1 MASSDF
7 KAALPK
13 PVKWSTG
20 ENRYDNGGKQP
31 RSLTLFVPRESA
43 YAFAQYILNSADD
56 ADRQKT
62 GKIWDYDK
70 KAEVEVEGFY
80 INGKGK
86 EGRDGDFGTIN
97 PASSKWLNQGL
108 TESEERVVSGEMPF

>member
-7 KAALPK
+7 KAAFPK

-56 ADRQKT
+56 SDRQKT
-62 GKIWDYDK
+62 SKIWDYDK

-97 PASSKWLNQGL
+97 PASTKWLNQGL
-108 TESEERVVSGEMPF
+108 TESEERVVSGEIPF

>member
-7 KAALPK
+7 KAALPR

-31 RSLTLFVPRESA
+31 RSLSLFIPRESA
-43 YAFAQYILNSADD
+43 VALANYIINTADD
-56 ADRQKT
+56 GEKMRMNKV
-62 GKIWDYDK
+62 WDYDK

-80 INGKGK
+80 INGKGRQ
-86 EGRDGDFGTIN
+86 GDDGDFGTIN
-97 PASSKWLNQGL
+97 PASTKWQ
-108 TESEERVVSGEMPF
+108 TPSTDAMPF

>member
-1 MASSDF
+1 MSDF

-31 RSLTLFVPRESA
+31 RSLSLFIPLESA
-43 YAFAQYILNSADD
+43 VAFAQYIINSADD
-56 ADRQKT
+56 SEKVRT

-70 KAEVEVEGFY
+70 KAEVEVQGIY

-97 PASSKWLNQGL
+97 PASTKWLN
-108 TESEERVVSGEMPF
+108 EEPAARQPQSAPADLPF

>member
-31 RSLTLFVPRESA
+31 RTLSLFVPRESA
-43 YAFAQYILNSADD
+43 YALAQYIINSADSE
-56 ADRQKT
+56 DRLRT
-62 GKIWDYDK
+62 GKIWDYDQ

-80 INGKGK
+80 INGKGR

-97 PASSKWLNQGL
+97 PADNGGLNQGL
-108 TESEERVVSGEMPF
+108 TSKEQKLASGEMPF